1 MRLIKLTEDEYI
13 DIDKV
18 VAVNI
23 DKMHSK
29 NPDAGYRVNVQLID
43 WYVTVAENLTRAE
56 ADVILKVFVDKLNRF
71 CMTGKE
77 NSQ

>member
-1 MRLIKLTEDEYI
+1 MRLIKLTEDEFI

-23 DKMHSK
+23 DQMHSK

-43 WYVTVAENLTRAE
+43 WFVTVAANLNRVEAE
-56 ADVILKVFVDKLNRF
+56 GMLQHVADKLNRF
-71 CMTGKE
+71 YMTGKG
-77 NSQ
+77 